1 MAMTTKKSR
10 SFSERQS
17 ADTSLSFKTNDEDI
31 TSKENDA
38 SIFEKKILKIA
49 LVVLTISVLITFCLF
64 FLLRPSGGKT
74 NFLLLGIAG
83 ENHAGSDLTDTIFF
97 ASVENTSGRTTVL
110 SIPRDIWIAPLR
122 TKLNSVYHYEGP
134 KKSKE
139 LIGQVV
145 GQPIDYIVVADF
157 DIFKKIIDVLGK
169 IEVNVE
175 RTFDDYK
182 YPIAGKENDLC
193 DGDPEYKCRYEHIHF
208 DAGLQNM
215 DGEIALKYVR
225 SRNAAGEEG
234 TDFARSLR
242 QQRILLAIKD
252 KILTPEFFV
261 DPKRPIEL
269 FKIASQN
276 IKTDVSKDQY
286 FNLFKTA
293 VRFRTKN
300 LKMELLDERFLTN
313 PKTSP
318 KYDNQWVLIPKTGNW
333 EEIHNFVSLL
343 VRSL

>member
-10 SFSERQS
+10 SLSERQS
-17 ADTSLSFKTNDEDI
+17 ANPSLSFKTNDVDT
-31 TSKENDA
+31 TSKEKA
-38 SIFEKKILKIA
+38 SDIFERKILKMSLA
-49 LVVLTISVLITFCLF
+49 VLTISILITFCLF

-83 ENHAGSDLTDTIFF
+83 KNHAGSDLTDTIFF
-97 ASVENTSGRTTVL
+97 ASVENSTGKTTVL

-134 KKSKE
+134 QESKE

-145 GQPIDYIVVADF
+145 GQPIDYIVVIDF
-157 DIFKKIIDVLGK
+157 DIFKKIIDVLEK

-182 YPIAGKENDLC
+182 YPISGKENDLC
-193 DGDPEYKCRYEHIHF
+193 NGDPEYKCRYEHIHF
-208 DAGLQNM
+208 DAGLQDM
-215 DGEIALKYVR
+215 DGETALKYVR
-225 SRNAAGEEG
+225 SRNATGEEG

-242 QQRILLAIKD
+242 QQRILLAIKNR
-252 KILTPEFFV
+252 IITPEFFV
-261 DPKRPIEL
+261 DPRRPVEL
-269 FKIASQN
+269 FQIASQN

-286 FNLFKTA
+286 FNLVKTA
-293 VRFRTKN
+293 IRFRTKN

-333 EEIHNFVSLL
+333 EEIHSFVSLL
-343 VRSL
+343 IRSL